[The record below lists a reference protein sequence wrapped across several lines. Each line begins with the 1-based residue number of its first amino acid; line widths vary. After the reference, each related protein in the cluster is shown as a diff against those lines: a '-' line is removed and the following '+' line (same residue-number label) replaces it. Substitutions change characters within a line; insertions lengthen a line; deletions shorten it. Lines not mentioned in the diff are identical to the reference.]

1 MARSDPPPGRVA
13 LAPPVRP
20 IRGPG
25 GPPSGRGP
33 ARPPTRPAAN
43 YGRRR
48 LLVVAVVAT
57 VAVIGY
63 FVVHSLSGGGSG
75 GAGDDSYLNAN
86 HDIAAQGTSMI
97 TAGTD
102 LRTMRNIG
110 VFRVSVEASVAKIG
124 TTVAA
129 LNRLA
134 ADQTGSARDII
145 RQTVASGEHI
155 AQVGTTYESDVTNG
169 DLGAAN
175 RDEAEINVELA
186 KLQQQADA
194 WSKRS

>member
-1 MARSDPPPGRVA
+1 MPGDKPDTDVSLGPLWPARIRRSVASRSRHRFARSE
-13 LAPPVRP
+13 
-20 IRGPG
+20 
-25 GPPSGRGP
+25 GP
-33 ARPPTRPAAN
+33 ADHPRVGARRALRPRPAAN

-48 LLVVAVVAT
+48 LLAVAVVAT

-134 ADQTGSARDII
+134 ADQTGTRARHHPPDR
-145 RQTVASGEHI
+145 RQRGAHRAGRH
-155 AQVGTTYESDVTNG
+155 DV
-169 DLGAAN
+169 
-175 RDEAEINVELA
+175 RERRHR
-186 KLQQQADA
+186 
-194 WSKRS
+194 W